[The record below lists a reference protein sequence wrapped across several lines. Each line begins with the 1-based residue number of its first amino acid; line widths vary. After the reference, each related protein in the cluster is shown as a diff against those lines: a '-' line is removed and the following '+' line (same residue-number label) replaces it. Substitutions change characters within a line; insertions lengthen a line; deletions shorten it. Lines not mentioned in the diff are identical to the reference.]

1 MYGTDGRS
9 CTVQLDE
16 FLKFCRVDL
25 RLSARTVE
33 RNRHAI
39 RRILEVCGP
48 NPTRVQLRD
57 FPAYVENGSTR
68 DNYIKAM
75 RAYFRDYL
83 GSDIAST
90 FRLSCPDLA
99 PVWCPSKKMVQ
110 EFYHALESEKEWA
123 LYLMYATSGLRRGG
137 GRSSRSRWAISTW
150 KAERSSLRSPP

>member
-1 MYGTDGRS
+1 LYGTDVRS

-83 GSDIAST
+83 GRDIAW
-90 FRLSCPDLA
+90 RSCSIPALLLISA
-99 PVWCPSKKMVQ
+99 ASRGRHLHSHNPS
-110 EFYHALESEKEWA
+110 HSP
-123 LYLMYATSGLRRGG
+123 S
-137 GRSSRSRWAISTW
+137 AIQILD
-150 KAERSSLRSPP
+150 ENI